1 MSLDF
6 YGFPLQ
12 LSSAHQ
18 AAARQRC
25 DAAEMKQEK
34 AWAKYAKKNQ
44 APVDDTRK
52 KLCRKVIFQ
61 TQMNCLHELL
71 LWQAPCLYDRQC
83 PGMPLCRTIHS
94 ARPWPAM
101 ARQGRIGASPWREGR
116 TRVSPIPIEASTPSR
131 MHRFAR

>member
-6 YGFPLQ
+6 YGFPLH

-25 DAAEMKQEK
+25 DAVEMKQDK

-52 KLCRKVIFQ
+52 KLCRKVLPPA
-61 TQMNCLHELL
+61 QMGCLHVLL
-71 LWQAPCLYDRQC
+71 APGLQDQQC
-83 PGMPLCRTIHS
+83 FGMPENPQHATSASNGTTGSHIDSFREKFVLSSAISGEDRHS
-94 ARPWPAM
+94 LTC
-101 ARQGRIGASPWREGR
+101 IAS
-116 TRVSPIPIEASTPSR
+116 
-131 MHRFAR
+131 

>member
-6 YGFPLQ
+6 YGFPLH

-25 DAAEMKQEK
+25 DAAEMKQDK

-52 KLCRKVIFQ
+52 KLCRKVIPPA
-61 TQMNCLHELL
+61 QMGCLHVLL
-71 LWQAPCLYDRQC
+71 LWQAPGLQDQQCKECRKVHSGMSTSNGTTGSHTDRF
-83 PGMPLCRTIHS
+83 
-94 ARPWPAM
+94 
-101 ARQGRIGASPWREGR
+101 REK
-116 TRVSPIPIEASTPSR
+116 VVL
-131 MHRFAR
+131 